1 MLNPSTLIDAD
12 FVRTQLTG
20 EFFGPADEGWD
31 AARGA
36 WNLAV
41 DQHPDYVALPA
52 DADDV
57 VALVRFAREA
67 GLRVAAQ
74 GTGHNA
80 APLGSLERT
89 MLIKTERMR
98 AVAVD
103 PEARIARV
111 EAGATWG
118 EVAGPTAAHGLMAL
132 QGSSHDVGVVGY
144 SLGGG
149 VPLIARKHGLAA
161 ERLRAVEI
169 VTADGELRRVDR
181 DNDPD
186 LFWALRGG
194 GGNFGVVTA
203 VEIELLDRATVYAGA
218 LFFPIERG
226 GEVLSEWSRW
236 TSEVPEEMTSIG
248 SLRNFPPMPEMPDF
262 LRGQSFAIIEAYW
275 LGTPE
280 EGDRML
286 APLRALGPI
295 MDTVGEVDAVGLLQV
310 HMDPPGPVPGK
321 GDHQMLSSF
330 DEGTISRAVAAMGSG
345 PDAPLM
351 FEVRHAGGALGR
363 RAEGSGALGALEG
376 EFLTFTVD
384 ILPAPELEPA
394 VDAKLARMREALT
407 PVETGGHYLNFAESS
422 VEPETIFG
430 DRLERLREVRD
441 RYDAGMFRANHGLG
455 A

>member
-1 MLNPSTLIDAD
+1 MFNPSTLIDAD

-31 AARGA
+31 AARSA

-41 DQHPDYVALPA
+41 DQHPDFVALPA

-80 APLGSLERT
+80 APLGNLERT
-89 MLIKTERMR
+89 LLLKTERMR
-98 AVAVD
+98 SVEVD
-103 PEARIARV
+103 AETRIARV

-149 VPLIARKHGLAA
+149 VPLVARKHGLAS

-194 GGNFGVVTA
+194 GGNFGVVTT

-236 TSEVPEEMTSIG
+236 TAEVPEEMTSIG

-321 GDHQMLSSF
+321 GDHQMLSGF
-330 DEGTISRAVAAMGSG
+330 DEGTISRVVEAMGSG

-351 FEVRHAGGALGR
+351 FEVRHAGGALAR

-376 EFLTFTVD
+376 EFFTFTVD
-384 ILPAPELEPA
+384 ILPVPELEPA

-407 PVETGGHYLNFAESS
+407 PVETGGNYLNFAESS

-441 RYDAGMFRANHGLG
+441 RYDADMFRANHGLG